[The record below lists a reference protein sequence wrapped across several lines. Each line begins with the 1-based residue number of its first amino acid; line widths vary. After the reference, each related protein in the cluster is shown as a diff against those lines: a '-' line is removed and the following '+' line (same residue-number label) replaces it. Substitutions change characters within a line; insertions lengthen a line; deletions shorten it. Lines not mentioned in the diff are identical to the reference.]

1 MNLRTTILIM
11 SGFGVISDSILIA
24 FYPQFFETRYGVTSP
39 VHVGAYIA
47 ALSIAVMCM
56 LPVWARVARRIE
68 TMHLLLYTQGAA
80 ALSSVSWA
88 ASR

>member
-47 ALSIAVMCM
+47 AISIAVMCM
-56 LPVWARVARRIE
+56 LPVWADRK
-68 TMHLLLYTQGAA
+68 
-80 ALSSVSWA
+80 SVV
-88 ASR
+88 